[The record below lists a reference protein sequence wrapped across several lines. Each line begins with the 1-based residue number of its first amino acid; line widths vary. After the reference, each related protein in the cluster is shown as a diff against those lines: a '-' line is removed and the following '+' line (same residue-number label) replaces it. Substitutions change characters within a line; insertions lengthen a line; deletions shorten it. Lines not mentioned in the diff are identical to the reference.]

1 MNQKIQGKFY
11 PLKHEEFI
19 KLNKHLTQSEL
30 AVYLW
35 LKTNDPFGERLVEAD
50 TKEIAKDLNVSRRT
64 IQRALVKL
72 REEKLIDL
80 VITKFHYRIRS
91 KLVSDN
97 SKTSEVKE
105 RLRVATSVSPGD
117 IDVAETISMSPKCHP
132 CRQSDPHVAEV
143 TPMSRSSS
151 ETPPE
156 QEFQNPKTIKT
167 NKKLQTNQTAE
178 EKTFFQEEEKPEKEV
193 LQDRVQDEESKKE
206 KKLVSLAETL
216 EEIPREVVQEKFKI
230 ECTKVCTNERAKKV
244 CTKAQKKK
252 VYRSPEIPSDLK
264 EKLLEL
270 EIPLDSKVISAIAS
284 HDISQ
289 AYGAVAHVENTW
301 DTITNPRGV
310 FLFQLPKQPIEKLGS
325 RYSEEIINN
334 IKAQNQA
341 IEEERKD
348 PEYQKRSSEF
358 FAQIRASLGRASLG
372 KEKKTSEI
380 LDDDPW
386 L

>member
-1 MNQKIQGKFY
+1 MTQTKIKGKFY

-19 KLNKHLTQSEL
+19 KLNKSLTQSEL

-50 TKEIAKDLNVSRRT
+50 TREIAKNLNVSRRT

-72 REEKLIDL
+72 REKKLIDL
-80 VITKFHYRIRS
+80 IITKFNYRIRS
-91 KLVSDN
+91 KSVSDN

-117 IDVAETISMSPKCHP
+117 TDVAEVSAMSPKCQP
-132 CRQSDPHVAEV
+132 CRRSDPHVAEV

-151 ETPPE
+151 ESPPE
-156 QEFQNPKTIKT
+156 QKFQNPKTIKT
-167 NKKLQTNQTAE
+167 NKTIQTNQTVE
-178 EKTFFQEEEKPEKEV
+178 EKTFFQEERQPEKEV
-193 LQDRVQDEESKKE
+193 VHNQVQDEESKEE

-216 EEIPREVVQEKFKI
+216 EEVTRDVVQEKFEI
-230 ECTKVCTNERAKKV
+230 ERTKVCTNKREKKV
-244 CTKAQKKK
+244 CTNEQKKK
-252 VYRSPEIPSDLK
+252 VYRSPEIPDDLK
-264 EKLLEL
+264 EKLREL
-270 EIPLDSKVISAIAS
+270 EITLDSKVISAIAS

-301 DTITNPRGV
+301 ETITNPRGI

-341 IEEERKD
+341 IDEERKN
-348 PEYQKRSSEF
+348 PEYQKRLSGF
-358 FAQIRASLGRASLG
+358 LAQIRSKAFLG
-372 KEKKTSEI
+372 KEEKTS
-380 LDDDPW
+380 DVDDPW